1 MYAFRS
7 SLVER
12 GGSVGTGGRRAM
24 CLQVLG
30 EKKDFICAFK
40 REGEVLETEDVA
52 QRLYVPTWR
61 NRKKRK
67 EKKRI

>member
-1 MYAFRS
+1 
-7 SLVER
+7 
-12 GGSVGTGGRRAM
+12 M

-52 QRLYVPTWR
+52 Q
-61 NRKKRK
+61 
-67 EKKRI
+67 

>member
-24 CLQVLG
+24 CLHVLG

-52 QRLYVPTWR
+52 Q
-61 NRKKRK
+61 
-67 EKKRI
+67 